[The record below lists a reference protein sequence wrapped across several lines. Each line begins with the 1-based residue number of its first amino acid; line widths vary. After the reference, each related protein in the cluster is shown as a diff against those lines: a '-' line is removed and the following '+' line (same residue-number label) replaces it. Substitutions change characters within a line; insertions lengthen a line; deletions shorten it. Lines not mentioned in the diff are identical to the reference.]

1 MELQSQLFSLV
12 DTYVKRWRE
21 GWSNFYDTR
30 REQMFKDFNSAVT
43 DFASESQD
51 LTFSDSYYRNLLSQV
66 LSEIDVLKE
75 LPLNAILSDVHAKIS
90 TQCDQ
95 QNNKLSSVN
104 LSDLKRA
111 SVQGKL
117 NEMVAKILSNL
128 KGNINNQVLMNFC
141 KEVQI
146 AAEANAKSIQTKLS
160 SLSDN
165 INDQLQIAGEDYIK
179 QLELELKDKEATEK
193 KISSALSVLAQF
205 KKSFNM

>member
-1 MELQSQLFSLV
+1 M
-12 DTYVKRWRE
+12 
-21 GWSNFYDTR
+21 
-30 REQMFKDFNSAVT
+30 
-43 DFASESQD
+43 
-51 LTFSDSYYRNLLSQV
+51 
-66 LSEIDVLKE
+66 
-75 LPLNAILSDVHAKIS
+75 
-90 TQCDQ
+90 
-95 QNNKLSSVN
+95 N

-193 KISSALSVLAQF
+193 KISSALSVLEQF